1 MYAEF
6 SCLICWEVM
15 NLPITT
21 PCAHNFCKSCLEGA
35 FAGKTFLRERSSGGR
50 SLRSRKNVMTC
61 PCCPMDISDFLQ
73 NLQVNRDLLDVI
85 ESLKGKLEEEGD
97 ESEKLCEEEIDRE
110 EENEGKDEVEKRKQ
124 AKVVVNDGEEKPVI

>member
-1 MYAEF
+1 
-6 SCLICWEVM
+6 M

>member
-1 MYAEF
+1 M
-6 SCLICWEVM
+6 
-15 NLPITT
+15 
-21 PCAHNFCKSCLEGA
+21 
-35 FAGKTFLRERSSGGR
+35 
-50 SLRSRKNVMTC
+50 
-61 PCCPMDISDFLQ
+61 
-73 NLQVNRDLLDVI
+73 NRDLLDVI

>member
-1 MYAEF
+1 M
-6 SCLICWEVM
+6 
-15 NLPITT
+15 
-21 PCAHNFCKSCLEGA
+21 
-35 FAGKTFLRERSSGGR
+35 
-50 SLRSRKNVMTC
+50 
-61 PCCPMDISDFLQ
+61 
-73 NLQVNRDLLDVI
+73 I